1 MQYIMNYTT
10 EAEQGGG
17 GGVGGGSFRSAS
29 IIFVEKHCGTF
40 VTYFT
45 ITAFIV
51 AMNNLKCGQAF
62 NNIT

>member
-17 GGVGGGSFRSAS
+17 GGVGSFRSAS

-51 AMNNLKCGQAF
+51 AMNNLKC
-62 NNIT
+62 I

>member
-1 MQYIMNYTT
+1 MQYIMNYAT

-17 GGVGGGSFRSAS
+17 GGGGWGIRGGWSFRSAS
-29 IIFVEKHCGTF
+29 IIFVEKHCGTS

-51 AMNNLKCGQAF
+51 AMNNLKC
-62 NNIT
+62 I